1 MTWVAIALI
10 VFVTLYVRE
19 RVLTR
24 RLHKQNRE
32 LFTQVTQLEGGYGSR
47 SHGDDQDAIDAR
59 ELEELRERVQVLERI
74 ATDDNSSEARKAQK
88 IAREIESPRG
98 DIARRSSTEL
108 PTPESP
114 TTNTSSDKRGE
125 LSE

>member
-24 RLHKQNRE
+24 RLQKQNRE
-32 LFTQVTQLEGGYGSR
+32 LYTQVTQLEGAQSSGRG
-47 SHGDDQDAIDAR
+47 GDDQDAVDAN
-59 ELEELRERVQVLERI
+59 ELDELRERVQVLERI

-88 IAREIESPRG
+88 IAREIQSLRG
-98 DIARRSSTEL
+98 DIARRSSTE
-108 PTPESP
+108 PSS
-114 TTNTSSDKRGE
+114 TSKEE